1 MAKGNRSLAMK
12 TPGVGAARG
21 QVMGDSLYGRKV
33 RRLLI
38 ET

>member
-1 MAKGNRSLAMK
+1 MAEGNWPLAME
-12 TPGVGAARG
+12 TPRVGAARS
-21 QVMGDSLYGRKV
+21 QVMGDALYGRKV

>member
-1 MAKGNRSLAMK
+1 MAKGNWALAMK
-12 TPGVGAARG
+12 APCVGAARG
-21 QVMGDSLYGRKV
+21 QVMGDALYGRKV

>member
-1 MAKGNRSLAMK
+1 MAEGNRPLAMK
-12 TPGVGAARG
+12 TPGIGAARG
-21 QVMGDSLYGRKV
+21 QVMGDSFYGRKV